1 MEDHSDLA
9 SSKTATQK
17 ADSSKLLNVE
27 SGILALQRAAK
38 DQSSNGYQA
47 SVSVVISGVR
57 SLLSSY
63 DCLARQTPVLLSH
76 PLLVQLRRSILDVLA
91 TVVELA
97 RKCSSRLKSRDFEQ
111 YELDLVRM
119 LQLSEEV
126 LDFTQQFLTYAHEN
140 QIPSVEPTD
149 KSIRGEGASTTPK
162 SASKPAPQLQRHKTK
177 SMGDL
182 KTRRKLAEHAE
193 QFQQISEAT
202 PRFTASN
209 GSDASLWPPPSLSS
223 AASSSDSL
231 DGPKTPRDP
240 KSQGTALDNLKDHL
254 LSVIAAFI
262 GHVHVHSRDSHASSY
277 AHLVDIACEAVELV
291 KELMAVVEELPAK
304 SLDGGS
310 CGSDAEDLA
319 SAREALYTSTNDL
332 VTAVR
337 IATDPPDPESEDSE
351 DTEKATMLQSA
362 TRLLRSADSGVA
374 HVKKCLHRSEA
385 ASKVFDLISH
395 APPYQNSAAEANTE
409 TAGKAKPDANP
420 YHTAFL
426 RERHTLSM
434 LGRTADG
441 LGHLK
446 SRYEQGDAHPTTDPS
461 SASDSESGR
470 QPHSSH
476 GSTASSTNQ
485 SNSESASVPQVRL
498 QEFTPA
504 DIKPLNTLSNRR
516 GQPSPTPLRIDTD
529 AQPKKDPTPPS
540 AFSASSVSQLQS
552 AQSAQSAASAANSLA
567 NSGTSEETHRKE
579 SLQIE
584 DALNRGYEAKEIMF
598 NGDGQV
604 TGGTL
609 RCLVERMSLH
619 DAPID
624 AGFAQ
629 AFFLTFR
636 LFASPKDLT
645 KALFSRF
652 LLAPPERIAE
662 NSPEAQSWSRSVALP
677 VKLRVINMFKT
688 WLESHWQP
696 ETDGIILNPLADFAQ
711 EKIKPTNAS
720 AASRLIDL
728 VQKRQYRPEELAQI
742 QSLHQTVSNDRMR
755 QGKPALDGVPL
766 HLSTPM
772 NEKFPATIFQVPPPP
787 PAIGRMLLNA
797 CRSDTCTHI
806 SVTEFDPL
814 EIARQLTIIDS
825 RLFCMIQPKEL
836 FMQSKGK
843 QRPSDSS
850 NHVRQMSAQSTK
862 ITGWISEVILSEQDT
877 KRRTQ
882 IMKWFLKL
890 ADVCSSHVEVLAL
903 FSDAF
908 STPFQR
914 CHSLQNYNT
923 LMAVLAALNS
933 STVARLRRTWEG
945 LSAKYKMLL
954 ENLRKVTEHTR
965 NYAEYRGALR
975 RASQPALPFL
985 GLYLTDLTFCHD
997 GNPPTRTSSLDS
1009 SLKLINFD
1017 RYSVRTES

>member
-1 MEDHSDLA
+1 M
-9 SSKTATQK
+9 
-17 ADSSKLLNVE
+17 
-27 SGILALQRAAK
+27 
-38 DQSSNGYQA
+38 
-47 SVSVVISGVR
+47 
-57 SLLSSY
+57 
-63 DCLARQTPVLLSH
+63 
-76 PLLVQLRRSILDVLA
+76 
-91 TVVELA
+91 VELA
-97 RKCSSRLKSRDFEQ
+97 RKCSSRLKNHDFQ
-111 YELDLVRM
+111 PQQNELDLVRM

-126 LDFTQQFLTYAHEN
+126 LDFTRQFLAYAHEN
-140 QIPSVEPTD
+140 QIPSVEPTS
-149 KSIRGEGASTTPK
+149 KSIRGDDTSTTPK
-162 SASKPAPQLQRHKTK
+162 SAAKPTPQLQRHKTK

-182 KTRRKLAEHAE
+182 KTRKKLAEHAE
-193 QFQQISEAT
+193 QFQQISETT
-202 PRFTASN
+202 PRLTASN

-231 DGPKTPRDP
+231 DGPRTPRDP
-240 KSQGTALDNLKDHL
+240 KSQGVALDNLKDHL

-262 GHVHVHSRDSHASSY
+262 GHVHVHSRDSHPSSY

-291 KELMAVVEELPAK
+291 KELMAVIEELPAK
-304 SLDGGS
+304 SLEGGS
-310 CGSDAEDLA
+310 YGSDAEDLA
-319 SAREALYTSTNDL
+319 SAREALYSSTNDL

-337 IATDPPDPESEDSE
+337 IATDPPDPDSEDSE
-351 DTEKATMLQSA
+351 ETEKNTMLQSA
-362 TRLLRSADSGVA
+362 TRLLRSADGGVA
-374 HVKKCLHRSEA
+374 QVKKCLHRSEA

-395 APPYQNSAAEANTE
+395 APPFQNSPAEANIE
-409 TAGKAKPDANP
+409 PAGKAKPDADP

-446 SRYEQGDAHPTTDPS
+446 SRYEQGDSQATTDPS
-461 SASDSESGR
+461 SVSDSESSR

-485 SNSESASVPQVRL
+485 ASSESASVPQVRL

-516 GQPSPTPLRIDTD
+516 GQPSPTPLRIDTEP
-529 AQPKKDPTPPS
+529 QPKKDPTPPS

-552 AQSAQSAASAANSLA
+552 AQSTTSAATSLA
-567 NSGTSEETHRKE
+567 NSGTSEETNRKG

-584 DALNRGYEAKEIMF
+584 DALNRGYEAREIMF

-662 NSPEAQSWSRSVALP
+662 DSPEAQSWYRTVALP
-677 VKLRVINMFKT
+677 VRLRVINMFKT

-696 ETDGIILNPLADFAQ
+696 ETDSIILNPLSDFAQ
-711 EKIKPTNAS
+711 EKIRPTNAS
-720 AASRLIDL
+720 AAARIIDL

-742 QSLHQTVSNDRMR
+742 QSLHQTVSSDRMR

-766 HLSTPM
+766 HLSTPI
-772 NEKFPATIFQVPPPP
+772 NEKFPATIFRMPPPP
-787 PAIGRMLLNA
+787 PAIGRVLLNA
-797 CRSDTCTHI
+797 CRSETCAQI
-806 SVTEFDPL
+806 PVTEFDPL
-814 EIARQLTIIDS
+814 EIARQLTISDS

-836 FMQSKGK
+836 FLQSKGK

-862 ITGWISEVILSEQDT
+862 ITGWISEVILSEHDT

-890 ADVCSSHVEVLAL
+890 ADVRQLSATAMDLL
-903 FSDAF
+903 SDA
-908 STPFQR
+908 
-914 CHSLQNYNT
+914 SLSCPEVPQSAELQHVDGGSCGT
-923 LMAVLAALNS
+923 QFVHCCTAQADVGR
-933 STVARLRRTWEG
+933 TFRQVQDTAREPAQG
-945 LSAKYKMLL
+945 D
-954 ENLRKVTEHTR
+954 
-965 NYAEYRGALR
+965 GAH
-975 RASQPALPFL
+975 P
-985 GLYLTDLTFCHD
+985 
-997 GNPPTRTSSLDS
+997 
-1009 SLKLINFD
+1009 KLCRVPWCI
-1017 RYSVRTES
+1017 TAG